1 MFKNADKLL
10 ENLEFKKNEESK
22 YKSIAWFL
30 RALIVMIYISMQ

>member
-10 ENLEFKKNEESK
+10 ENIGFKKNEESK

-30 RALIVMIYISMQ
+30 KSINRYDLY